1 MGQAFRRS
9 PARDSLSPMTL
20 KPFYPPDSEQPP
32 QHGGDLGAASEQF
45 GIDPN
50 DWLDLSTGINPDN
63 YPVPT
68 LAPACFTTL
77 PEKYRVAFLD
87 AARHY
92 YGCEFVLAGPGS
104 QRFIELLPC
113 LRDAST
119 VGVPDIGYAEHAYR
133 WRQAG
138 HQVVTYDAW
147 KPAALDTLIEEGRVD
162 CAVIIN
168 PGNPTA
174 KLVSRSHLRQWHRQL
189 DARGG
194 WLIIDEAFIDA
205 TPDKSYAP
213 FAHERGVVVLRSIG
227 KYFGLAGIRCGFAIC
242 HPELGERLD
251 YALGPWP
258 VTGPSQHIVEIAL
271 GDHAWQRN
279 AARTL
284 LRNSRWMQDVVVQH
298 LGMPNRNLHST
309 GFFVGCI
316 LKSTFADHVFTK
328 LAGGG
333 ILIRRWP
340 LAGDF
345 AGSTLLRFGLISSE
359 SVLLRD
365 RFHSALAQIER

>member
-1 MGQAFRRS
+1 
-9 PARDSLSPMTL
+9 
-20 KPFYPPDSEQPP
+20 
-32 QHGGDLGAASEQF
+32 
-45 GIDPN
+45 
-50 DWLDLSTGINPDN
+50 
-63 YPVPT
+63 
-68 LAPACFTTL
+68 
-77 PEKYRVAFLD
+77 
-87 AARHY
+87 
-92 YGCEFVLAGPGS
+92 VLAGPGS